1 LLNYLSTGFVV
12 VCKEVD
18 YKFWVKLAEL
28 ADYFSLEHLLSIC
41 EWQIISKIDELC
53 CQELL
58 VIGLD
63 LNLEQ
68 LSMACGEVIIKNMVN
83 QDLDDY
89 NDVFPEIGCEMLG
102 LQREK
107 VLKDVYGL
115 LRFDIL
121 QKKIDIEYQEA
132 KNSSKTIDSECDREE
147 KENFEAVS

>member
-1 LLNYLSTGFVV
+1 
-12 VCKEVD
+12 
-18 YKFWVKLAEL
+18 VKLAEL

>member
-1 LLNYLSTGFVV
+1 
-12 VCKEVD
+12 
-18 YKFWVKLAEL
+18 VKLAEL

-41 EWQIISKIDELC
+41 EWQLISKIDELC